1 MQFKFTLT
9 YVERLKNSGSHAIL
23 KFCAKTSI
31 VKNERVWCICGYN
44 MHLIQ
49 KNKPGMA

>member
-31 VKNERVWCICGYN
+31 VKNEQVCCICGYN
-44 MHLIQ
+44 MHLIKKKIQ
-49 KNKPGMA
+49 GQL